1 MAILFNI
8 IIVAAAGLIAYWWAN
23 QGFLS
28 ALFHFL
34 CVAAAGAI
42 AFAFWEVIT
51 VKYLLRGGGFDEYAW
66 GTSLLAVFL
75 ASLFVLRLAFDRVVP
90 DNLNLPTWMNYTFGG
105 IFGGAAGI
113 LTVGIVMIGGGFM
126 QSTAEMVGYRGVV
139 RDAQFAGQPGSTGTL
154 YPPMHE
160 WTASFY
166 TTLSN
171 GALAPTFSRTSL
183 HRSYPDLADMAMSLH
198 RDAAYGGEAKTS
210 ITDDAVDV
218 QEIARI
224 DEVSLGK
231 NSPRGAYTVKVAINR
246 SGYDRGEQ
254 LVLSASQ
261 VRLIGVNE
269 AGKAVAVHPTMWTQ
283 ETEKSGVVDLA
294 FDDVTNYATSAPGR
308 ETTTLLLHFPAAPL
322 AGATPEFIQIK
333 GLRFRLPGE
342 PKKLSQ
348 AEWMIAKATL
358 GGAAADTGGTAV
370 AFDPN
375 APFIEDGE
383 ILINNNIS
391 PLNLSKNMV
400 SGMDVTDDG
409 FLASGR
415 SEFDKST
422 PFNPGRLLRIKGIV
436 QIPGTRLVKVN
447 VSRGKSTIDIFN
459 DTNTFRQQAG
469 EGAAPMLVDS
479 KGRTYT
485 AIGYFWIKP
494 DKVEIKI
501 EPTKGIRT
509 VADVPS
515 LPSAGTHELYL
526 LFRVTEGVNII
537 GFKLGDKVTVANCDL
552 KIGDPEP
559 SGQRGSLT
567 VPSS

>member
-8 IIVAAAGLIAYWWAN
+8 LIVAAAGLIAYWWAN

-66 GTSLLAVFL
+66 GTSLLVVFL
-75 ASLFVLRLAFDRVVP
+75 VSLFVLRLVFDRVVP
-90 DNLNLPTWMNYTFGG
+90 DNLNLPTWMNYGFGG
-105 IFGGAAGI
+105 IFGAAAGI

-160 WTASFY
+160 WTAGFY
-166 TTLSN
+166 TALSD
-171 GALAPTFSRTSL
+171 GALAPTFSRASL
-183 HRSYPDLADMAMSLH
+183 RRSYPDLADMAMSLH
-198 RDAAYGGEAKTS
+198 RDAAYGGEGKTS

-224 DEVSLGK
+224 DDAPLGK
-231 NSPRGAYTVKVAINR
+231 NAARGAYTVKVEISRA
-246 SGYDRGEQ
+246 GYDRGEQ

-261 VRLIGVNE
+261 VRLIGVTPG
-269 AGKAVAVHPTMWTQ
+269 GKAVAVHPTMWTQ
-283 ETEKSGVVDLA
+283 ETEKSGIVDLA

-308 ETTTLLLHFPAAPL
+308 ETTTLLFHFPAAPL
-322 AGATPEFIQIK
+322 ANATPEFIQIK
-333 GLRFRLPGE
+333 GLRFRLPA
-342 PKKLSQ
+342 PVKALSQ

-358 GGAAADTGGTAV
+358 GGAAAGATAV
-370 AFDPN
+370 TFDPN

-391 PLNLSKNMV
+391 PLNLSKNMI

-409 FLASGR
+409 YLASGR

-447 VSRGKSTIDIFN
+447 VSRGKSTIDLFN
-459 DTNTFRQQAG
+459 DTNDFRRRAG
-469 EGAAPMLVDS
+469 EGAAPMLIDS
-479 KGRTYT
+479 AGRTYT
-485 AIGYFWIKP
+485 SIGYFWIKP

-501 EPTKGIRT
+501 EPTKGIKT
-509 VADVPS
+509 VADIPS
-515 LPSAGTHELYL
+515 LPSAGTHELFL
-526 LFRVTEGVNII
+526 LFRVTEGVNVI
-537 GFKLGDKVTVANCDL
+537 GFKLGDKITVANCDL

-559 SGQRGSLT
+559 TGERGQLG